1 MLKESIL
8 NRCTTYSNPFPHW
21 ELDSPFTNELINE
34 LNDVNISDAPRSF
47 DGTRAADAGGD
58 GLDGKL
64 RVFLERDNSENLSN
78 GMELIEDLR
87 DKDVIESIQ
96 DKIKKDL
103 SNSFIRIEYISDRK
117 GFWLK
122 PHLDIK
128 EKLMTMMLFI
138 NTYDE
143 SEKLGTDFYDTDM
156 KLVKTVPYR
165 HNTGYFFASG
175 NNTWHGLE
183 KKEIKIER
191 RCMQI
196 NYVTFPTNPKKE
208 KNSSLQIIYER
219 AAHRPIILKRSRP
232 I

>member
-8 NRCTTYSNPFPHW
+8 NRCTTYYDPFPHW
-21 ELDSPFTNELINE
+21 ELDTPFTNNIINE
-34 LNDVNISDAPRSF
+34 LNEVDISDAPRSF

-64 RVFLERDNSENLSN
+64 RVFLESDNSEKLSN

-87 DKDVIESIQ
+87 DKEVIESIQ
-96 DKIKKDL
+96 DKIKKNL
-103 SNSFIRIEYISDRK
+103 SNSYIRIEYISDRK

-143 SEKLGTDFYDTDM
+143 SEKLGTDFYNTDM

-175 NNTWHGLE
+175 KNTWHGLE
-183 KKEIKIER
+183 KKEIKVER

-196 NYVTFPTNPKKE
+196 NYVTFPT
-208 KNSSLQIIYER
+208 SW
-219 AAHRPIILKRSRP
+219 PING
-232 I
+232 

>member
-1 MLKESIL
+1 MYLKESIL
-8 NRCTTYSNPFPHW
+8 HNIKNYDYPFPHW
-21 ELDSPFTNELINE
+21 ELNKPLSDGMINE
-34 LNDVNISDAPRSF
+34 LNQVKISDAPRAF
-47 DGTRAADAGGD
+47 DGTRAADNGGGD
-58 GLDGKL
+58 LDGKL
-64 RVFLERDNSENLSN
+64 RVFLEKDNFDKLPN
-78 GMELIEDLR
+78 GMELIQDLR
-87 DKDVIESIQ
+87 DKDVIQSIENY
-96 DKIKKDL
+96 IKKDL
-103 SNSFIRIEYISDRK
+103 SNSYIRVEYIADRK

-143 SEKLGTDFYDTDM
+143 SENLGTDFYDLDM
-156 KLVKTVPYR
+156 KLVKTIPYR

-196 NYVTFPTNPKKE
+196 NYVTFPT
-208 KNSSLQIIYER
+208 SW
-219 AAHRPIILKRSRP
+219 PING
-232 I
+232 

>member
-8 NRCTTYSNPFPHW
+8 NRCTTYSDPFPHW
-21 ELDSPFTNELINE
+21 ELESPFTEGLIKE
-34 LNDVNISDAPRSF
+34 LNDVDISDAPRSF

-58 GLDGKL
+58 GIDGKL
-64 RVFLERDNSENLSN
+64 RVFLESDNSKNLSN
-78 GMELIEDLR
+78 GMSLIDDLR

-96 DKIKKDL
+96 EKIKKNL

-143 SEKLGTDFYDTDM
+143 SEKLGTDFYDIDM
-156 KLVKTVPYR
+156 NLVKTVPYK

-183 KKEIKIER
+183 KKEIKVER

-196 NYVTFPTNPKKE
+196 NYVTFPT
-208 KNSSLQIIYER
+208 SW
-219 AAHRPIILKRSRP
+219 PIDG
-232 I
+232 

>member
-1 MLKESIL
+1 MLKKSIL

-34 LNDVNISDAPRSF
+34 LNDVNISDVPRSF

-64 RVFLERDNSENLSN
+64 RVFLESDNSKNLSN
-78 GMELIEDLR
+78 GIELIEDLR

-196 NYVTFPTNPKKE
+196 NYVTFPT
-208 KNSSLQIIYER
+208 SW
-219 AAHRPIILKRSRP
+219 PING
-232 I
+232 

>member
-1 MLKESIL
+1 MHLKESIL
-8 NRCTTYSNPFPHW
+8 HNIKTNDYPFPHW
-21 ELDSPFTNELINE
+21 ELNKPLSDGMINE
-34 LNDVNISDAPRSF
+34 LNEVKISDAPRAF
-47 DGTRAADAGGD
+47 DGTRAADNGGGD
-58 GLDGKL
+58 LDGKL
-64 RVFLERDNSENLSN
+64 RVFLEKDNFDKFPN
-78 GMELIEDLR
+78 GMELIQDLR
-87 DKDVIESIQ
+87 DKDVIQSIENY
-96 DKIKKDL
+96 IKKDL
-103 SNSFIRIEYISDRK
+103 SNSYIRVEYIADRK

-143 SEKLGTDFYDTDM
+143 SENLGTDFYDLDM
-156 KLVKTVPYR
+156 KLVKTIPYR

-196 NYVTFPTNPKKE
+196 NYVTFPT
-208 KNSSLQIIYER
+208 SW
-219 AAHRPIILKRSRP
+219 PING
-232 I
+232 

>member
-64 RVFLERDNSENLSN
+64 RVFLESDNSENLSN

-165 HNTGYFFASG
+165 HNSGYFFASG
-175 NNTWHGLE
+175 SNTWHGLE

-196 NYVTFPTNPKKE
+196 NYVTFPT
-208 KNSSLQIIYER
+208 SW
-219 AAHRPIILKRSRP
+219 PING
-232 I
+232 

>member
-1 MLKESIL
+1 MHLKESIL
-8 NRCTTYSNPFPHW
+8 HNIKNYDYPFPHW
-21 ELDSPFTNELINE
+21 ELNKPLSDGMINE
-34 LNDVNISDAPRSF
+34 LNQVKISDAPRAF
-47 DGTRAADAGGD
+47 DGTRAADNGGGD
-58 GLDGKL
+58 LDGKL
-64 RVFLERDNSENLSN
+64 RVFLEKDNFDKLPN
-78 GMELIEDLR
+78 GMELIQDLR
-87 DKDVIESIQ
+87 DKEVIQSIENY
-96 DKIKKDL
+96 IKKDL
-103 SNSFIRIEYISDRK
+103 SNSYIRVEYIADRK

-143 SEKLGTDFYDTDM
+143 SENLGTDFYDLDM
-156 KLVKTVPYR
+156 KLVKTIPYR

-196 NYVTFPTNPKKE
+196 NYVTFPT
-208 KNSSLQIIYER
+208 SW
-219 AAHRPIILKRSRP
+219 PING
-232 I
+232 

>member
-8 NRCTTYSNPFPHW
+8 HRCTTYSNPFPHW

-34 LNDVNISDAPRSF
+34 LNDVNISDATRSF

-64 RVFLERDNSENLSN
+64 RVFLESDNSEKLSN

-165 HNTGYFFASG
+165 HNTGYFSASG

-196 NYVTFPTNPKKE
+196 NYVTFPT
-208 KNSSLQIIYER
+208 SW
-219 AAHRPIILKRSRP
+219 PING
-232 I
+232 

>member
-1 MLKESIL
+1 MSKKISSIL
-8 NRCTTYSNPFPHW
+8 NRCTTYSDPFPHW

-64 RVFLERDNSENLSN
+64 RVFLESDNSENLSN

-196 NYVTFPTNPKKE
+196 NYVTFPT
-208 KNSSLQIIYER
+208 SW
-219 AAHRPIILKRSRP
+219 PING
-232 I
+232 

>member
-1 MLKESIL
+1 MNLKESIL
-8 NRCTTYSNPFPHW
+8 NKINSYSDPFPHW
-21 ELDSPFTNELINE
+21 ELEKPLSEELIDE
-34 LNDVNISDAPRSF
+34 LQNIKISDAPRAF
-47 DGTRAADAGGD
+47 DGTRASDAGGED
-58 GLDGKL
+58 LDGKL
-64 RVFLERDNSENLSN
+64 RVFLEKDNSDLLPN
-78 GMELIEDLR
+78 GMELINDLR
-87 DKDVIESIQ
+87 DKDIIDSIQ
-96 DKIKKDL
+96 EKIQKDL
-103 SNSFIRIEYISDRK
+103 SNSYIRIEYIADRK

-143 SEKLGTDFYDTDM
+143 SEKLGTDFYDIDM
-156 KLVKTVPYR
+156 KLVKTVPYK

-196 NYVTFPTNPKKE
+196 NYVTFPT
-208 KNSSLQIIYER
+208 SW
-219 AAHRPIILKRSRP
+219 PING
-232 I
+232 

>member
-8 NRCTTYSNPFPHW
+8 NRCKIFSEPFSHW
-21 ELDSPFTNELINE
+21 ELDSPFTDALIKE
-34 LNDVNISDAPRSF
+34 LNEVKISDAPRSF
-47 DGTRAADAGGD
+47 DGTRAADSGGD
-58 GLDGKL
+58 GVDGKL
-64 RVFLERDNSENLSN
+64 RVFLESDNSKNLPN

-96 DKIKKDL
+96 DKIKKNL
-103 SNSFIRIEYISDRK
+103 SNSYIRIEYISDRK

-138 NTYDE
+138 NTYNE
-143 SEKLGTDFYDTDM
+143 SEKLGTDFYDTNM
-156 KLVKTVPYR
+156 KLVKTVPYK

-175 NNTWHGLE
+175 DKTWHGLE

-196 NYVTFPTNPKKE
+196 NYVTFPT
-208 KNSSLQIIYER
+208 SW
-219 AAHRPIILKRSRP
+219 PING
-232 I
+232 

>member
-8 NRCTTYSNPFPHW
+8 NRCTTHSNPFPHW

-64 RVFLERDNSENLSN
+64 RVFLESDNSENLSN
-78 GMELIEDLR
+78 GMELIKDLR

-138 NTYDE
+138 NPYDE

-165 HNTGYFFASG
+165 HNTGYFYASR

-196 NYVTFPTNPKKE
+196 NYVTFPT
-208 KNSSLQIIYER
+208 SW
-219 AAHRPIILKRSRP
+219 PING
-232 I
+232 